1 MRRDASD
8 DASLFYFCSMSY
20 QYFLV
25 YKPFGVLS
33 QFTTPTEDKVGLGS
47 LFDFPR
53 DVYPVGR
60 LDEDSEGLLL
70 LTNDSSL
77 NRWMLGTQVE
87 KEYWVQVEGVP
98 TEEALKAL
106 RQGVVIRV
114 NKKEHHCLPATVQEM
129 DQPAQLPPR
138 VPPIRYRA
146 SIPTSWL
153 KIVIREGK
161 NRQVR
166 RMTAVVGL
174 PTLRLIRVRFGTYML
189 GDMQPGQ
196 VKAFQPGSGGRL

>member
-1 MRRDASD
+1 
-8 DASLFYFCSMSY
+8 MSY

-98 TEEALKAL
+98 GEEALAAL

-114 NKKEHHCLPATVQEM
+114 NKKEHGCLPARVEVM
-129 DQPAQLPPR
+129 DEPDQLPVR

-174 PTLRLIRVRFGTYML
+174 PTLRLIRVRFGTYAL
-189 GDMQPGQ
+189 GDMQPGA
-196 VKAFQPGSGGRL
+196 VKVFQPGNGGRL

>member
-1 MRRDASD
+1 M
-8 DASLFYFCSMSY
+8 FYR
-20 QYFLV
+20 YFLV

-33 QFTTPTEDKVGLGS
+33 QFTTPTDDKLGLGS
-47 LFDFPR
+47 LYNFPK

-70 LTNDSSL
+70 LTNDGSL

-98 TEEALKAL
+98 DELSLQAL

-114 NKKEHHCLPATVQEM
+114 NKKEHRCLPAQAKQMAVSA
-129 DQPAQLPPR
+129 DLPLR

-146 SIPTSWL
+146 NIPTTWL
-153 KIVIREGK
+153 SIVIREGK

-166 RMTAVVGL
+166 RMTAAVGL
-174 PTLRLIRVRFGTYML
+174 PTLRLIRSRFGNHTL
-189 GDMQPGQ
+189 GAMQPGQ
-196 VKAFQPGSGGRL
+196 VVELYPESKAKSEIS